1 MLTLPPVRTLV
12 GASIIVV
19 IVVGLGLGGWF
30 WAGARE
36 RRAIA
41 AHAVVMARSQGA
53 LSGQSTPD
61 ERTAAIRELERLLAE
76 HPSAQTV
83 PQAAHQLGNLRYAAR
98 EYASARAAYEIA
110 LNRGAADTIGIMTRA
125 SIGYTWEAEGD
136 LAKAHDV
143 FAALAR
149 DLQPGEFLWEES
161 LIDLARV
168 QESAG
173 QREAAVETYRRLLKE
188 APLTRRSDLVR
199 SRLAALGAT
208 AEE

>member
-1 MLTLPPVRTLV
+1 MTLPPVRTLV
-12 GASIIVV
+12 ATSIVVV

-30 WAGARE
+30 WASARE
-36 RRAIA
+36 QQALA
-41 AHAVVMARSQGA
+41 AHAVVMARAQGA

-83 PQAAHQLGNLRYAAR
+83 PHAAYQLGNLRYAGR
-98 EYASARAAYEIA
+98 EYATARAAYEIA
-110 LNRGAADTIGIMTRA
+110 LNRGATDTIGLMTRA

-136 LAKAHDV
+136 HAKAQEV
-143 FAALAR
+143 FAALAG
-149 DLQPGEFLWEES
+149 DLQPGEFLWEDT

-168 QESAG
+168 QEGTG
-173 QREAAVETYRRLLKE
+173 QHDAAVETYRRVLKE
-188 APLTRRSDLVR
+188 APLARRSDFVR

-208 AEE
+208 VDE